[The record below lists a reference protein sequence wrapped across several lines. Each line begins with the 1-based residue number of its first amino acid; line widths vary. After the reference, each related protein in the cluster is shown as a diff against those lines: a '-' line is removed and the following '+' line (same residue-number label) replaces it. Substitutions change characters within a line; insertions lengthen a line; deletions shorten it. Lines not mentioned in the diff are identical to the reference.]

1 MLSEL
6 LAEDKR
12 RIFELEQQLAE
23 YEKGNKSV
31 HASDI
36 SLGLEEM
43 GKRLSELEKQANSES
58 KGRRDD
64 MRRRVAH
71 LRSTHTHIRQ
81 SLEVFVR
88 RRDQQKY
95 EKEKRELFGVGGGDG
110 DRSSAGVNIDLEMAE
125 RDSLHRSSQMVG
137 EYLAHGQETL
147 NELLDQKARLKG
159 IQRKVF
165 DIMNY
170 LGVSQSIIKAVEK
183 RDLTDK
189 WIVLSGM
196 VIVTT
201 FTIGL
206 WWFIK
211 R

>member
-1 MLSEL
+1 M
-6 LAEDKR
+6 R
-12 RIFELEQQLAE
+12 PR
-23 YEKGNKSV
+23 
-31 HASDI
+31 
-36 SLGLEEM
+36 
-43 GKRLSELEKQANSES
+43 
-58 KGRRDD
+58 GRVA
-64 MRRRVAH
+64 RRRG
-71 LRSTHTHIRQ
+71 TGKGW
-81 SLEVFVR
+81 E
-88 RRDQQKY
+88 
-95 EKEKRELFGVGGGDG
+95 EKVEAGGDGGGVGGGDG